1 MGARAAA
8 GGAAPPAGGGGR
20 PGGPPALRSS
30 SIAFLFCGGASSTLF
45 AARNP
50 RILNADSELF
60 FFFPFLHFKK
70 RGIGKTGRKRRGE
83 REEEGRRMRP
93 TILLFALC
101 AQAQTQKFTLTT
113 LKDSHPSA
121 QCSDGS
127 PVGYYFSPSAQNSS
141 TWIIFLEGGGCASFA
156 PFPSGSVV
164 FRGPS
169 LTPLPPPLPSLH
181 TSNQGATTL
190 PAARPALRT

>member
-1 MGARAAA
+1 LRGLMGARAAA

-50 RILNADSELF
+50 RILNADSESELF
-60 FFFPFLHFKK
+60 FFFPFLQFSLQK
-70 RGIGKTGRKRRGE
+70 E
-83 REEEGRRMRP
+83 RMRP